1 MEAYAIIVN
10 LLLLAEFTA
19 AVTGFIYWK
28 KVKDT
33 PWKYFPF
40 YLALISVSEIVSR
53 ILILNKIYILQK
65 YFIFFLIPLEFIFFY
80 YMLGV
85 HIQNKLWKKIITAG
99 GVVFLIFVYAEAITG
114 STVFWIHPISY
125 TFGNLLLIIFIF
137 AYLIGYIK
145 DTDVPNLKYN
155 NMFWVCLGL
164 LIFYI
169 GSFPYYGLV
178 QYLEATSVFRN
189 RYWFVQNI
197 LNCMMY
203 VSFSLSFIFWK
214 RA

>member
-85 HIQNKLWKKIITAG
+85 HIQNKL
-99 GVVFLIFVYAEAITG
+99 
-114 STVFWIHPISY
+114 
-125 TFGNLLLIIFIF
+125 
-137 AYLIGYIK
+137 
-145 DTDVPNLKYN
+145 
-155 NMFWVCLGL
+155 
-164 LIFYI
+164 
-169 GSFPYYGLV
+169 
-178 QYLEATSVFRN
+178 
-189 RYWFVQNI
+189 
-197 LNCMMY
+197 
-203 VSFSLSFIFWK
+203 
-214 RA
+214 

>member
-1 MEAYAIIVN
+1 MGIYALVLN
-10 LLLLAEFTA
+10 LLLVAEFIA

-40 YLALISVSEIVSR
+40 YLALISISEI
-53 ILILNKIYILQK
+53 INKILVINEILVFQK
-65 YFIFFLIPLEFIFFY
+65 YFTFFIIPLEFVFFY
-80 YMLGV
+80 YMLAV
-85 HIQNKLWKKIITAG
+85 HIQKKIWKKIIAVG
-99 GVVFLIFVYAEAITG
+99 GVVCIFFLYTEAITG
-114 STVFWIHPISY
+114 QALFWVHPYSY
-125 TFGNLLLIIFIF
+125 TFANLLLIIFIF
-137 AYLIGYIK
+137 AYLIEYIK
-145 DTDVPNLKYN
+145 NTDVPNFKYN

-178 QYLEATSVFRN
+178 QYLDASSIFRS
-189 RYWFVQNI
+189 RYWIAQNI

-203 VSFSLSFIFWK
+203 ISFTLSFIFWK
-214 RA
+214 RV